1 MYGKIYRKENIQF
14 GKYKGII
21 TKLSEKN
28 IIEVITVNKNKFTE
42 FFKGK
47 GYYVLLFIG
56 VLAIGAVA
64 VVGSQLSSDLQNED
78 YYADLNDTD
87 ENIAAKEDTKLA
99 ENNPVSDQIAN
110 PESDLSDVTN
120 ELGTSIEQA
129 ELEGYGSDTTAAV
142 DKASS
147 QDTKVAEGTT
157 TKEETPAVATAGNEV
172 KNEENLVKNLSFKA
186 DDGLSWPVQ
195 GDVIMNYSMDHTVY
209 FATLMQYKVNPA
221 IIISA
226 AEGTVVK
233 AAADGVVTAIDEEN
247 AETGYTITM
256 SIGDKYSVVYGQLKA
271 DSVALSVGDSVSK
284 GDTIGTIAKPS
295 KYYSVEGSNLYFQV
309 MEDDQTV
316 NPMLLLR

>member
-1 MYGKIYRKENIQF
+1 MHGIIYRKENIQI

-64 VVGSQLSSDLQNED
+64 VVGSQLSSNIQNED

-87 ENIAAKEDTKLA
+87 ENITAGQDTELA
-99 ENNPVSDQIAN
+99 ENNPVSDQIVN
-110 PESDLSDVTN
+110 NGSDLSDVTN
-120 ELGTSIEQA
+120 DLGTSVEQA

-142 DKASS
+142 DKSSS
-147 QDTKVAEGTT
+147 QDAQTAEGTT
-157 TKEETPAVATAGNEV
+157 TKEETAVATAGNEV
-172 KNEENLVKNLSFKA
+172 KNEENLVGNLSFKA

-195 GDVIMNYSMDHTVY
+195 GDVIMNYSVDHTVY

-221 IIISA
+221 IVISA
-226 AEGTVVK
+226 EVGTEVK
-233 AAADGVVTAIDEEN
+233 AAADGVVTAIDATN

-256 SIGDKYSVVYGQLKA
+256 SIGDNYSVVYGQLNA
-271 DSVALSVGDSVSK
+271 DSVALSVGDSIAK
-284 GDTIGTIAKPS
+284 GDTIGTVAEPT

-316 NPMLLLR
+316 NPMLLLH